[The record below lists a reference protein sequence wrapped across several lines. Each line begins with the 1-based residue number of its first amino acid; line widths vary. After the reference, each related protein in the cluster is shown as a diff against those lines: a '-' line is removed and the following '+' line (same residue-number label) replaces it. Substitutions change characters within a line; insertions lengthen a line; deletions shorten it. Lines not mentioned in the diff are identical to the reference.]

1 MTTSNQVSNDARE
14 QIARLREQ
22 VDALMRDRVA
32 PAVSDMAG
40 RAQQYMDDAS
50 DAARGQTEALS
61 ARVREAPL
69 VSLLAAAGI
78 GYLVGR
84 ILR

>member
-1 MTTSNQVSNDARE
+1 MTTSNQTSSDAKE

-32 PAVSDMAG
+32 PAVSDIAG
-40 RAQQYMDDAS
+40 RAQHYVDDAS
-50 DAARGQTEALS
+50 KAARDQSEALS
-61 ARVREAPL
+61 TRVREAPL

-78 GYLVGR
+78 GYLIGR
-84 ILR
+84 IFR

>member
-32 PAVSDMAG
+32 PAVSDIAG
-40 RAQQYMDDAS
+40 RAQHYMDDAS
-50 DAARGQTEALS
+50 DAARGQSEALS

>member
-1 MTTSNQVSNDARE
+1 MTTSNQMSNDARE

-32 PAVSDMAG
+32 PAVSDIAG
-40 RAQQYMDDAS
+40 RAQHYMDDAS
-50 DAARGQTEALS
+50 EAARGQTEALS

-84 ILR
+84 IFR

>member
-1 MTTSNQVSNDARE
+1 MSTADQTSNDARE

-32 PAVSDMAG
+32 PAVSDLAG
-40 RAQQYMDDAS
+40 RAQHYVDEAS
-50 DAARGQTEALS
+50 GAARDQSEALS
-61 ARVREAPL
+61 ARVREKPL

-78 GYLVGR
+78 GYLIGR

>member
-1 MTTSNQVSNDARE
+1 MSTSNQGSNDARE
-14 QIARLREQ
+14 QIAHLREQ

-32 PAVSDMAG
+32 PAVSDIAG
-40 RAQQYMDDAS
+40 RAQHYMDDAS
-50 DAARGQTEALS
+50 QAARGQTEALS

-84 ILR
+84 IFR